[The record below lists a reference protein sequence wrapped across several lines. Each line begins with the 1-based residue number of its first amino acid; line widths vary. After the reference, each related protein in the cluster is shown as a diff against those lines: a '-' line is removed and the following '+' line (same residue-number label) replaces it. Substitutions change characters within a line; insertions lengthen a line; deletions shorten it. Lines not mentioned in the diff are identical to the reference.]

1 MLKRAVQQGRSE
13 WRAEAVPSG
22 YVEGLNDAR
31 TMLANF
37 FSILREGEFMLKRRR
52 QSWRMLLLL
61 GAMSWLPTMV
71 HAEPARWNLDPE
83 HSTIEFRVTHM
94 VVSKT
99 TGRFTDYVGFV
110 DMDAETGTVMAVEAT
125 IEAGSVN
132 TNHEKRDAHLRNAD
146 FLDVKQYPTMTFK
159 MKSFKKT
166 SESFTAVG
174 DFTLHGVTKEVIL
187 VGRYNGATK
196 DPWGNTR
203 AGFSAE
209 GKLNRKDFGLVWN
222 KTLDSGGLVVGD
234 EVQIRLDIECI
245 KAKS

>member
-1 MLKRAVQQGRSE
+1 MLK
-13 WRAEAVPSG
+13 
-22 YVEGLNDAR
+22 
-31 TMLANF
+31 
-37 FSILREGEFMLKRRR
+37 KRR
-52 QSWRMLLLL
+52 QSWLVLLLV
-61 GAMSWLPTMV
+61 GAMAWLSTAV

-99 TGRFTDYVGFV
+99 TGRFTDYAGFI
-110 DMDAETGTVMAVEAT
+110 DMDAEASTVTAVEAT
-125 IEAGSVN
+125 IKAGSVN
-132 TNHEKRDAHLRNAD
+132 TNHEKRDSHIRNAD
-146 FLDVKQYPTMTFK
+146 FLDVEHYPTMTFK
-159 MKSFKKT
+159 MKSYKKT
-166 SESFTAVG
+166 AEGFTAVG
-174 DFTLHGVTKEVIL
+174 DLTLRGVTKEVTL

-234 EVQIRLDIECI
+234 EVQIRLEIECI
-245 KAKS
+245 KAKP